1 MQDSFSDSERED
13 LEGLVLRIRGE
24 CPAQIQSRY
33 ISRIVAYRTD
43 ILLQRIKDK
52 FWSAKQ
58 PLVLA
63 NLPQFDDIENSKI
76 LLLILG
82 EAIGK
87 CVAYSEYNQSYITDI
102 RPTQLSAEASSGTD
116 VLGMHN
122 DLAFATDSCRPA
134 ALVLVP
140 HIADST
146 VPKTLIAT
154 AEAVI
159 AALPVEAVDLL
170 QQRIFEIRSGS
181 KLRWPCEQV
190 RRISVIDEDANGR
203 QRVRL
208 NFDNI
213 KPVAEIEPNVAVRA
227 RDALE
232 LIAPRRHFG
241 LDGVGTTGS

>member
-1 MQDSFSDSERED
+1 M
-13 LEGLVLRIRGE
+13 
-24 CPAQIQSRY
+24 
-33 ISRIVAYRTD
+33 
-43 ILLQRIKDK
+43 
-52 FWSAKQ
+52 
-58 PLVLA
+58 
-63 NLPQFDDIENSKI
+63 
-76 LLLILG
+76 
-82 EAIGK
+82 
-87 CVAYSEYNQSYITDI
+87 
-102 RPTQLSAEASSGTD
+102 
-116 VLGMHN
+116 
-122 DLAFATDSCRPA
+122 
-134 ALVLVP
+134 
-140 HIADST
+140 
-146 VPKTLIAT
+146 PKTLIAT

-232 LIAPRRHFG
+232 LIAKEALRLGRRGDHRILKGEALIIPNDYCVHGRDVFESNSSDRLLLRSYVLTEETVAAQHG
-241 LDGVGTTGS
+241 NTMLSLRL

>member
-1 MQDSFSDSERED
+1 M
-13 LEGLVLRIRGE
+13 
-24 CPAQIQSRY
+24 
-33 ISRIVAYRTD
+33 
-43 ILLQRIKDK
+43 
-52 FWSAKQ
+52 
-58 PLVLA
+58 LA
-63 NLPQFDDIENSKI
+63 NLPQFDDVENSKI

-232 LIAPRRHFG
+232 LIAKEALRLGRRGDHRILKGEALIIPNDYCVHGRDVFETNSSDRLLLRSYVLTEETVAAQYG
-241 LDGVGTTGS
+241 NTMLSLRL